1 MRPVLVWGRHG
12 LLAQALRRNFI
23 QEWPIIFWGKSDL
36 PTVKSH
42 QARKV
47 FQTAPSAI
55 INASGFTNLRRAEE
69 NPLEARFLHVE
80 TPLTLAMLSR
90 DLGIPFITLSSDYV
104 FSGTKKEEWNE
115 FDPTEPVNAYGK
127 TKLAGER
134 AVLAA
139 YPRAKIIRTAG
150 LFGPA
155 ANRGKVSFP
164 ERILHQVR
172 AGRTPEVR
180 SDLITSICH
189 VDDLAQDLWQ
199 ILWGSPAGVFH
210 VVNQGGATWL
220 KIAEFALQAAGVSS
234 TIKPTKTPDFSRP
247 LNSTLTSLWPETRGG
262 HAGRKSWQE
271 ALAGFMKNLS
281 YAGS

>member
-12 LLAQALRRNFI
+12 LLAQALRRNFS
-23 QEWPIIFWGKSDL
+23 QEWPILFWGKSNL
-36 PTVKSH
+36 PTTKTH

-47 FQTAPSAI
+47 RDVAPSAI

-69 NPLEARFLHVE
+69 NPLEATFLHVE
-80 TPLTLAMLSR
+80 VPLTLATLSR
-90 DLGIPFITLSSDYV
+90 DLGIPFVTLSSDYV
-104 FSGTKKEEWNE
+104 FSGKEKKEWNE
-115 FDPTEPVNAYGK
+115 SDPTEPVNAYGK

-139 YPRAKIIRTAG
+139 YPHAKVIRTAG

-155 ANRGKVSFP
+155 GVGSKVSFP

-172 AGRTPEVR
+172 TGRIPEVR

-189 VDDLAQDLWQ
+189 VDDLAADLWQ
-199 ILWGSPAGVFH
+199 ILWGSSSGVFH
-210 VVNQGGATWL
+210 VAHQGGASWL
-220 KIAEFALQAAGVSS
+220 KIAGFALQVAGVSS
-234 TIKPTKTPDFSRP
+234 SLKATETPDFPRP
-247 LNSTLTSLWPETRGG
+247 ASSMLTSLWPETRRG

-271 ALAGFMKNLS
+271 ALKGFIKNLS
-281 YAGS
+281 YA

>member
-23 QEWPIIFWGKSDL
+23 HEWPLLFWGKSDL
-36 PTVKSH
+36 PTAKTH

-47 FQTAPSAI
+47 CQAAPSAI

-80 TPLTLAMLSR
+80 VPQTLAILSR
-90 DLGIPFITLSSDYV
+90 GLGIPFVTLSSDYV
-104 FSGTKKEEWNE
+104 FSGKEKKEWNE
-115 FDPTEPVNAYGK
+115 SDLTEPVNAYGR
-127 TKLAGER
+127 TKLEGER

-155 ANRGKVSFP
+155 KAGSKVSFP
-164 ERILHQVR
+164 ERIFRQVQ
-172 AGRTPEVR
+172 AGQIPEVR

-189 VDDLAQDLWQ
+189 VDDLVQDLWQ
-199 ILWGSPAGVFH
+199 ILWGTSSGVFH
-210 VVNQGGATWL
+210 VAHRGGAPWL
-220 KIAEFALQAAGVSS
+220 KIAEFVLQSSGVSTS
-234 TIKPTKTPDFSRP
+234 LKPTKTPDFPRP
-247 LNSTLTSLWPETRGG
+247 LNSTLTSLWPQTRCG

-271 ALAGFMKNLS
+271 ALEGFMKNLN
-281 YAGS
+281 YA